1 MTAIGAASKTEMAL
15 AVGSVAA
22 PRDWRYHDEQ
32 VDEIVPEAL
41 ALPHEID
48 GHVEAIVAELEV
60 LRFTEK

>member
-1 MTAIGAASKTEMAL
+1 MAL
-15 AVGSVAA
+15 AVGSAAA

-48 GHVEAIVAELEV
+48 GHVETIVAELEV